1 MVYGAILAGGTGS
14 RMGAEIPKQFLAL
27 QDGRPILIRTL
38 QPFLKCPQIEHIL
51 LAVHADWL
59 EYTKR
64 LLHQWAPKSVVVTC
78 FVGGSD
84 RNETM
89 GCILQEMDRLCAAPD
104 SILVTHDGVRPFVT
118 VDLLERSIAAARQ
131 YGAAI
136 AAIPAVDTIAQS
148 EDGLTVS
155 GLLDRSKLIQVQTP
169 QTFQFGLLRQ
179 MYRRTDAQQLVN
191 MTDAGAICVAQGQP
205 VHLVTG
211 SRLNLKITTPE
222 DLKMAEW
229 IDHIMADDERHLQS
243 GRSGKA

>member
-14 RMGAEIPKQFLAL
+14 RMGAEIPKQFLPL
-27 QDGRPILIRTL
+27 EDGRPILIRTL
-38 QPFLKCPQIEHIL
+38 EVFLKCSQIGHIM
-51 LAVHADWL
+51 LAVHAEWMNH
-59 EYTKR
+59 TRK
-64 LLHQWAPKSVVVTC
+64 LLSEWAPAPPVAVTC
-78 FVGGSD
+78 LSGGAD

-89 GCILQEMDRLCAAPD
+89 RCILEEMNRLCAAPD

-136 AAIPAVDTIAQS
+136 AAVPAVDTIAQS
-148 EDGLTVS
+148 EDGQTVG

-179 MYRRTDAQQLVN
+179 MYRQTDARQLVK
-191 MTDAGAICVAQGQP
+191 MTDAGAVCVAQGQP
-205 VHLVTG
+205 VYLVTG

-222 DLKMAEW
+222 DLKLANRINGVLSE
-229 IDHIMADDERHLQS
+229 D
-243 GRSGKA
+243 